1 MKRIDVIIK
10 EKYNFSRE
18 YSKEL
23 ILNGKVNVNGKIIFK
38 PGLKIDEYSE
48 IKIDESSY
56 MKYVGR
62 GGFKLEDAI
71 KKFNLNLNG
80 KVCIDVGASTGGF
93 TDCMLQNG
101 AKKVYAVDVGNN
113 QLSEKLK
120 NDKRV
125 ISIENTNIKN
135 ISKDCIDEDI
145 SFVSIDVS
153 FISVTKVLP
162 YVKKLIDK
170 DAEIVALIKPQFEAG
185 KENINKNGIVK
196 NPKVHI
202 KVLNNICNF
211 CNDNGFCI
219 LNMSYSPIKGGDGNI
234 EYFIYIKNNGSSY
247 NDNFKNVID
256 KIVKKSHNQ
265 LN

>member
-23 ILNGKVNVNGKIIFK
+23 ILNGKVKADGKVIFK

-48 IKIDESSY
+48 IKIDKDSY

-62 GGFKLEDAI
+62 GGLKFEDAI
-71 KKFNLNLNG
+71 KKFNLDLKG
-80 KVCIDVGASTGGF
+80 KICIDVGASTGGF

-101 AKKVYAVDVGNN
+101 AKKVYAIDVGSN

-125 ISIENTNIKN
+125 IPIENTNIKN

-145 SFVSIDVS
+145 SFASVDVS
-153 FISVTKVLP
+153 FISITKVLP
-162 YVKKLIDK
+162 YIKNIIKK
-170 DAEIVALIKPQFEAG
+170 DAEIVALVKPQFEAG

-202 KVLNNICNF
+202 KVLNKIYDF
-211 CNDNGFCI
+211 CNDNGFYM
-219 LNMSYSPIKGGDGNI
+219 LNMSYSPIKGSSGNI
-234 EYFIYIKNNGSSY
+234 EYFIYIKNNINLT
-247 NDNFKNVID
+247 NDNFRNVINE
-256 KIVKKSHNQ
+256 IVKKSHDR